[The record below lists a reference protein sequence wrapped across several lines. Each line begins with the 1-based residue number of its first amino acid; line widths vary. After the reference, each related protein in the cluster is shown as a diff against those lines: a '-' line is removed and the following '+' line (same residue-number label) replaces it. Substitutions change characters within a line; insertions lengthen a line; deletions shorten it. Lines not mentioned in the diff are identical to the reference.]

1 MRGFS
6 DEERERIREELVR
19 TGRELFLQYGPE
31 KTNVADVTEPVGI
44 AKSTFY
50 RFFDSKSEL
59 YFEIFLRERDE
70 FLERLRDELD
80 GVEDAETGLVR
91 LFDCYFSWAEE
102 SPMLQRV
109 ISESDYEFIYRD
121 VSEEVLLEEQQVA
134 IEEIVP
140 FVRRWQ
146 EAGEMCDVDPELF
159 FGLMG
164 AVATM
169 TLHRDEF
176 EEYGE
181 GTYETIR
188 DLLIETVARG
198 LTADAGR

>member
-19 TGRELFLQYGPE
+19 SGREQFLRYGPE

-70 FLERLRDELD
+70 FLDRLRCELD
-80 GVEDAETGLVR
+80 GVEDAEVGLVR

-102 SPMLQRV
+102 SPLLQKV
-109 ISESDYEFIYRD
+109 ISEFDYEFIYRD
-121 VSEEVLLEEQQVA
+121 IPEDVLEEAQQVA
-134 IEEIVP
+134 IDEIVP
-140 FVRRWQ
+140 FVERWQ
-146 EAGEMCDVDPELF
+146 ETGGMRDVDPELF
-159 FGLMG
+159 FALMG
-164 AVATM
+164 GVASM

-181 GTYETIR
+181 GMYESVR

-198 LTADAGR
+198 LTAPDSG